1 MIASRGFS
9 LIEVVISL
17 FVIGVTIALTT
28 TMLTLMPLS
37 RHAKDQ
43 SLALSIAANEV
54 EGLRALGYASLPASG
69 SFSDAQLALLPQ
81 GSGALSVTDFNARTK
96 QVEVTVS
103 WQENASAASSSIA
116 LTTLITDV
124 GGL

>member
-1 MIASRGFS
+1 MVASRGFS
-9 LIEVVISL
+9 LVEVVISL

-43 SLALSIAANEV
+43 SLALSIASNEV
-54 EGLRALGYASLPASG
+54 EGLRSLGYASLPASG
-69 SFSDAQLALLPQ
+69 SFSDTQLSLLPQ
-81 GSGALSVTDFNARTK
+81 GSGSITVTDFNPRTK
-96 QVEVTVS
+96 QVDVTVS
-103 WQENASAASSSIA
+103 WQENASTASSSVS
-116 LTTLITDV
+116 LTTLITTV